1 MANGDQIKGMLRAY
15 RDADTSQLL
24 TLALQIAAGE
34 AKAGHGRLAEE
45 IRKLVDELK
54 LRGATVIPSRHPIA
68 LAQPKG
74 ELANLVAVA
83 YPEVELADMVLA
95 ETISTRLLRVLTE
108 QRQGARLREHG
119 LEPRRK
125 LLFVGPPG
133 TGKTMSA
140 AILAKELSLPLFT
153 LRIEALFTRYMGEAA
168 AKMKLLFDNISQ
180 VRGVYLFDEFDAI
193 GQQRATENDVGEI
206 RRILN
211 SFLQLIEQDQSH
223 SVLIAA
229 TNHPSVLD
237 KALFRR
243 FDEVLRFHLPS
254 DSEILELL
262 TRRLKQFQALPS
274 LELISLAQGLSFADI
289 QRACDD
295 AIKFA
300 LIEGR
305 TTVREKDIH
314 DALTER
320 QHDRRVFSGEA

>member
-34 AKAGHGRLAEE
+34 AKIGHGRLAEE

-54 LRGATVIPSRHPIA
+54 LSGATVIPSRHPIP

-74 ELANLVAVA
+74 ELAQLMSVT
-83 YPEVELADMVLA
+83 YPEVELGDMVL
-95 ETISTRLLRVLTE
+95 TQTLLTRLTRILSE
-108 QRQGARLREHG
+108 QRQGARLREND

-140 AILAKELSLPLFT
+140 AILARELSLPLFT

-168 AKMKLLFDNISQ
+168 TRLKMLFDNISQ

-211 SFLQLIEQDQSH
+211 SFLQLIEQDRSH

-243 FDEVLRFHLPS
+243 FDEVLSFHLPN
-254 DSEILELL
+254 DSEIKDLL
-262 TRRLKQFQALPS
+262 DRRLHKFHLRYARSLVVQAK
-274 LELISLAQGLSFADI
+274 GLSFADI

-295 AIKFA
+295 AIKSA
-300 LIEGR
+300 LLVGR
-305 TTVREKDIH
+305 VDVVADDVKV
-314 DALTER
+314 ALNER
-320 QHDRRVFSGEA
+320 QEDRRVFSGEA

>member
-54 LRGATVIPSRHPIA
+54 VQGATVIPSRGAIP

-74 ELANLVAVA
+74 ELATLVAVT
-83 YPEVELADMVLA
+83 YPEIELGDMILA
-95 ETISTRLLRVLTE
+95 NTLSTRLLRVLTE

-211 SFLQLIEQDQSH
+211 SFLQLIEQDRSH

-243 FDEVLRFHLPS
+243 FDEVLRFHLPN
-254 DSEILELL
+254 DGEILELL
-262 TRRLKQFQALPS
+262 TRRLKNFHLLPTPEMS
-274 LELISLAQGLSFADI
+274 DMAQGLSFADI

-300 LIEGR
+300 LLAGR
-305 TTVREKDIH
+305 DAVDEKDIH
-314 DALTER
+314 EALGER
-320 QHDRRVFSGEA
+320 QHDRKVFSGEA

>member
-15 RDADTSQLL
+15 RDADASQLL

-54 LRGATVIPSRHPIA
+54 VQGATVVPRRGAIP

-74 ELANLVAVA
+74 ELAALVAVT
-83 YPEVELADMVLA
+83 YPEVELGDMVLA
-95 ETISTRLLRVLTE
+95 NTISTRLLRVLSE

-211 SFLQLIEQDQSH
+211 SFLQLIEQDRSH

-243 FDEVLRFHLPS
+243 FDEVLRFHLPNNG
-254 DSEILELL
+254 EILELL
-262 TRRLKQFQALPS
+262 TRRLKNFHLLPTPEMS
-274 LELISLAQGLSFADI
+274 AQAQGLSFADI

-300 LIEGR
+300 LLAGR
-305 TTVREKDIH
+305 DAVGEKDIH
-314 DALTER
+314 EALGER
-320 QHDRRVFSGEA
+320 QHDRKVFSGEA

>member
-15 RDADTSQLL
+15 RDADASQLL

-193 GQQRATENDVGEI
+193 GQQRTTENDVGEI

-211 SFLQLIEQDQSH
+211 SFLQLIEQDHSH

-314 DALTER
+314 DALNER

>member
-15 RDADTSQLL
+15 RDADASHLL
-24 TLALQIAAGE
+24 TLALQVAAGE
-34 AKAGHGRLAEE
+34 AKAGNGRLAEE

-54 LRGATVIPSRHPIA
+54 ARGATVIPNRGAIP

-74 ELANLVAVA
+74 ELAALVAVT
-83 YPEVELADMVLA
+83 YPEVELGDMVLA
-95 ETISTRLLRVLTE
+95 NTLSTRLLRVLTE
-108 QRQGARLREHG
+108 QRQGARLRVHG

-168 AKMKLLFDNISQ
+168 ARMKLLFDNISQ

-211 SFLQLIEQDQSH
+211 SFLQLIEQDRSH

-243 FDEVLRFHLPS
+243 FDEVLRFHLPNEG
-254 DSEILELL
+254 EILELL
-262 TRRLKQFQALPS
+262 TRRLKNFQLLPTPAMS
-274 LELISLAQGLSFADI
+274 AEAQGLSFADI

-300 LIEGR
+300 LLAGR
-305 TTVREKDIH
+305 HAVEEKDINE
-314 DALTER
+314 ALGER
-320 QHDRRVFSGEA
+320 QHDRKVFSGEA

>member
-15 RDADTSQLL
+15 RDADASQLL

-45 IRKLVDELK
+45 IRKRVDELK
-54 LRGATVIPSRHPIA
+54 QRGATVIPSRHPTP

-74 ELANLVAVA
+74 ELATLVAVA
-83 YPEVELADMVLA
+83 YPEVDLGDMVLA
-95 ETISTRLLRVLTE
+95 DAISTRLLRVLTE
-108 QRQGARLREHG
+108 QRQGARLRAHR

-125 LLFVGPPG
+125 LLFAGPPG

-211 SFLQLIEQDQSH
+211 SFLQLIEQDRSH

-243 FDEVLRFHLPS
+243 FDEVVRFHSPD
-254 DSEILELL
+254 DSEILEML
-262 TRRLKQFQALPS
+262 TRRLKNFNALPS
-274 LELISLAQGLSFADI
+274 SELSALAHGLNFADI

-295 AIKFA
+295 AIKIA
-300 LIEGR
+300 LLDGR
-305 TTVREKDIH
+305 TTVTENDIQET
-314 DALTER
+314 LNER
-320 QHDRRVFSGEA
+320 QQDRKVFSGEA